1 MYGVVKKR
9 ALVHLRILS
18 DHQKHGLKLMLFN
31 VCCGNVGVLMHLRI
45 LPDQKTCFGA
55 FAHTFRPQETWA
67 QK

>member
-31 VCCGNVGVLMHLRI
+31 VCCGNVRVLMHLRI
-45 LPDQKTCFGA
+45 LPDHQNQVF
-55 FAHTFRPQETWA
+55 F
-67 QK
+67 